1 MRQFATPPWIT
12 AGVALAGASVVAV
25 TPVVAPLPRV
35 HASALIRLISNEE
48 MILDLVRHGQ
58 STDNVDD
65 IIGTTPPGAPLTTE
79 GTEQAAY
86 LANPDNPQALDAPS
100 SYDGIYA
107 SDFIRTQETAAD
119 WLSAAGAPNTPV
131 TDLPGLD
138 EINAG
143 YLDGTQETEINGLL
157 YLAAPLAWIFGQY
170 WVPEL
175 GSTINPNGAAFEENF
190 SGAVQTIYDAGGATT
205 NGDLTDVAFSHE
217 LAIMTWVMMNVNNPD
232 FQILLNGL
240 ESGGFL
246 SNTGQVVVEGNPT
259 DGWTLVSW
267 DGTAVPQDPGL
278 ATELFV
284 DYRDLITAPQLA
296 GYNIWEAILGGDPTT
311 ITNALQTGLDQVG
324 AALLQF
330 PEAVYNDIV
339 DTVQSLSAEL
349 ATAAPNSIGTIV
361 TDALIGS
368 I

>member
-1 MRQFATPPWIT
+1 MKPFATRSLVIACASLAS
-12 AGVALAGASVVAV
+12 AGVVAA
-25 TPVVAPLPRV
+25 TPVKAPPPGIK
-35 HASALIRLISNEE
+35 ALDIRLTSGED

-58 STDNVDD
+58 STDNVDG
-65 IIGTTPPGAPLTTE
+65 IIGTTPPGAALTTE
-79 GTEQAAY
+79 GGEQAAY
-86 LANPDNPQALDAPS
+86 LANPDNPQALAAPS

-131 TDLPGLD
+131 TDLAGLD

-143 YLDGTQETEINGLL
+143 YLDGSQETEINGLL
-157 YLAAPLAWIFGQY
+157 YLAGPLAWIFGQY

-217 LAIMTWVMMNVNNPD
+217 LAIMTWVMMNVKNPD
-232 FQILLNGL
+232 FQILLNGI
-240 ESGGFL
+240 ESQGFL
-246 SNTGQVVVEGNPT
+246 SNTGQVIVEGNPT

-278 ATELFV
+278 ATSLFV
-284 DYRDLITAPQLA
+284 DYRDLITAPQIA
-296 GYNIWEAILGGDPTT
+296 GYNIYEAILGGDPTT
-311 ITNALQTGLDQVG
+311 ITSALQTGFDQVG
-324 AALLQF
+324 TALLQF
-330 PEAVYNDIV
+330 PDAVYNSIV
-339 DTVQSLSAEL
+339 DTVQNLSAEL
-349 ATAAPNSIGTIV
+349 ATAAPNSVSTLV

>member
-1 MRQFATPPWIT
+1 MKPLATRSLVIACASLASAGVVAATPVKAPPPGIK
-12 AGVALAGASVVAV
+12 ALD
-25 TPVVAPLPRV
+25 
-35 HASALIRLISNEE
+35 IRLTSGED

-58 STDNVDD
+58 STDNVDG
-65 IIGTTPPGAPLTTE
+65 IIGTTPPGAALTTE
-79 GTEQAAY
+79 GGEQAAY
-86 LANPDNPQALDAPS
+86 LANPDNPQALAAPS

-131 TDLPGLD
+131 TDLAGLD

-143 YLDGTQETEINGLL
+143 YLDGSQETEINGLL
-157 YLAAPLAWIFGQY
+157 YLAGPLAWIFGQY

-217 LAIMTWVMMNVNNPD
+217 LAIMTWVMMNVKNPD
-232 FQILLNGL
+232 FQILLNGI
-240 ESGGFL
+240 ESQGFL
-246 SNTGQVVVEGNPT
+246 SNTGQVIVEGNPT

-278 ATELFV
+278 ATSLFV
-284 DYRDLITAPQLA
+284 DYRDLITAPQIA
-296 GYNIWEAILGGDPTT
+296 GYNIYEAILGGDPTT
-311 ITNALQTGLDQVG
+311 ITSALQTGFDQVG
-324 AALLQF
+324 TALLQF
-330 PEAVYNDIV
+330 PDAVYNSIV
-339 DTVQSLSAEL
+339 DTVQNLSAEL
-349 ATAAPNSIGTIV
+349 ATAAPNSVSTLV

>member
-1 MRQFATPPWIT
+1 MPLATRPWIT
-12 AGVALAGASVVAV
+12 AGVVLVGASVIAA
-25 TPVVAPLPRV
+25 TPVTAPAPGVRV
-35 HASALIRLISNEE
+35 LDSQLTADED

-58 STDNVDD
+58 SADNVAG
-65 IIGTTPPGAPLTTE
+65 IIGTTPPGAALTTE
-79 GTEQAAY
+79 GATQAAY
-86 LANPDNPQALDAPS
+86 LASPDNPQALDAPS

-119 WLSAAGAPNTPV
+119 WLSAAGAPTTPV
-131 TDLPGLD
+131 TDLSGLD

-143 YLDGTQETEINGLL
+143 FLDGTQETELNGLL

-175 GSTINPNGAAFEENF
+175 GSTINPNGAAFEESF
-190 SGAVQTIYDAGGATT
+190 SGAVQTIYDASGATT

-217 LAIMTWVMMNVNNPD
+217 LAIMTWVMMNVKNPD

-240 ESGGFL
+240 ESSGFL
-246 SNTGQVVVEGNPT
+246 SNTGQVVVDGNPT

-296 GYNIWEAILGGDPTT
+296 GYNIYEAILVGDPTT
-311 ITNALQTGLDQVG
+311 ITNALQTGVDQVG
-324 AALLQF
+324 AALVQF
-330 PEAVYNDIV
+330 PESVYTDIV
-339 DTVQSLSAEL
+339 DAIQNLSTSLAG
-349 ATAAPNSIGTIV
+349 AAPGDVGTIIS
-361 TDALIGS
+361 DALLGS
-368 I
+368 L